1 MDDGS
6 DPEFYR
12 ELSETLQQ
20 EVKSKDKNLSLLEEL
35 VARGN
40 AKTAALEQQLAVQ
53 EQRHLAAMKHKNQQ
67 VATLQAELDGKASH
81 IAQVMTQLL
90 AYKRAA
96 KEVPPS
102 SDQTAYSVTHS
113 FSPSPPKSA
122 VPKLHR
128 RRLSSTTDQQRL
140 SSTGDVLRH
149 RQQHVGTP
157 PVPDPTPFLLQRQ
170 VTSDARPV
178 DAYHEKT
185 VLPPITR
192 SWEADEKGT
201 SPRSRNTY
209 ALVSQPH
216 LVESSTSPEVQLE
229 TLAIGQTRQDR
240 NIRQAQKYNGTD

>member
-1 MDDGS
+1 MDDDS

-12 ELSETLQQ
+12 ELSEKLQQ
-20 EVKSKDKNLSLLEEL
+20 EAKSKDKNLSLLEEL

-40 AKTAALEQQLAVQ
+40 AKTAALEQQLALQ

-67 VATLQAELDGKASH
+67 VATLQAELDAKASH

-90 AYKRAA
+90 AYKRSAR
-96 KEVPPS
+96 EVPPS

-149 RQQHVGTP
+149 RQHRVGTP

-170 VTSDARPV
+170 VTSDTRPV

-229 TLAIGQTRQDR
+229 TLAIGQARQDR
-240 NIRQAQKYNGTD
+240 NVRQAQKYNGMD